1 MTVSHR
7 NAASPFLTL
16 PPVGGGDS
24 AEQPSGGVARTA
36 VIALTAFLTLV
47 DLFATQALL
56 PALARAYSVSP
67 AAMGLAVNACTLGMA
82 VSSLAVALLGGRIE
96 RRRGIWISLA
106 LLAVPT
112 LLLSAAPNLV
122 TFAALRIAQGIFMA
136 AAFAFTLAHL
146 GEQLSARSSAS
157 AFAAYVTGN
166 VASNLFGRLFA
177 SAIADH
183 LGLAA
188 SFWVFALLNLSGALL
203 VYCTVPR
210 TMPLAAR
217 GTEGPRTAWTDHLR
231 NGPLLA
237 GFGIG
242 FCILFAFIGTFTY
255 VNFVLAAAPFQLGM
269 MSLGFVYLVF
279 LPSIVTTPLG
289 GRAVARFGARTT
301 VWSALAIGGAGL
313 PLLLMPA
320 LAAVVTGLALI
331 GVGTFLAQAA
341 ATGFIGGAAPSDRA
355 LASGLYLASY
365 FLGGL
370 AGSAVLGQLY
380 VQFGWSTCVAG
391 IGIAL
396 AIAALLTV
404 SLRPTSPTQP
414 QSMRSR
420 HGTDRNSA
428 VSPRAHL
435 REGPLNTSFC

>member
-1 MTVSHR
+1 MTVLHR
-7 NAASPFLTL
+7 SAASSSLTL
-16 PPVGGGDS
+16 PQIGGEDS
-24 AEQPSGGVARTA
+24 TEQTGGVRRTI

-56 PALARAYSVSP
+56 PALAQAYSVTP
-67 AAMGLAVNACTLGMA
+67 AAIGLAVNACTLGMA
-82 VSSLAVALLGGRIE
+82 ASSLAVALLGGRIE
-96 RRRGIWISLA
+96 RRRGTWISLA

-112 LLLSAAPNLV
+112 LLLSVAPNLIA
-122 TFAALRIAQGIFMA
+122 FSLLRIAQGIFMA
-136 AAFAFTLAHL
+136 AAFALMLTYL
-146 GEQLSARSSAS
+146 GEHLSARSSAS

-183 LGLAA
+183 FGLAV

-210 TMPLAAR
+210 PMPMAAR
-217 GTEGPRTAWTDHLR
+217 RTKESCAAWTDHLR
-231 NGPLLA
+231 NRPLLA
-237 GFGIG
+237 SFGIG

-269 MSLGFVYLVF
+269 MSLGLVYFVF
-279 LPSIVTTPLG
+279 LPAIVTTPFG

-301 VWSALAIGGAGL
+301 LWSALAIAGAGL
-313 PLLLMPA
+313 PLLLMSD

-341 ATGFIGGAAPSDRA
+341 ATGFVGAAAPTDRA

-370 AGSAVLGQLY
+370 VGSAVLGQLY
-380 VQFGWSTCVAG
+380 AQFGWSACVAG

-396 AIAALLTV
+396 AIAALLTA
-404 SLRPTSPTQP
+404 SLRPKNPAQ

-428 VSPRAHL
+428 MSPGAHL
-435 REGPLNTSFC
+435 REGPVNIAFC

>member
-1 MTVSHR
+1 MTVAHR
-7 NAASPFLTL
+7 NAAAPSLTL
-16 PPVGGGDS
+16 SQVGGGDS
-24 AEQPSGGVARTA
+24 TASSSTSLART
-36 VIALTAFLTLV
+36 VIVALTAFLTLV

-56 PALARAYSVSP
+56 PALAQAYAVSP

-82 VSSLAVALLGGRIE
+82 VSSLAVAVLGSRIE

-112 LLLSAAPNLV
+112 LLLSVAPNLIA
-122 TFAALRIAQGIFMA
+122 FAALRIAQGIFMA
-136 AAFAFTLAHL
+136 AAFALMLAYL
-146 GEQLSARSSAS
+146 GEHLTARTSAT

-166 VASNLFGRLFA
+166 VASNLIGRLFA

-183 LGLAA
+183 LGLAV
-188 SFWVFALLNLSGALL
+188 SFSVFALLNLSGALL
-203 VYCTVPR
+203 VYCTVPQ
-210 TMPLAAR
+210 TVSLAAR
-217 GTEGPRTAWTDHLR
+217 RTKGSRAWIDHLR
-231 NGPLLA
+231 NRPLLA

-255 VNFVLAAAPFQLGM
+255 VNFVLAAPPFQLGM

-301 VWSALAIGGAGL
+301 LWSALAIAGVGL

-341 ATGFIGGAAPSDRA
+341 ATGFIGAAAPTDRA

-370 AGSAVLGQLY
+370 VGSAVLGQLY
-380 VQFGWSTCVAG
+380 VAVGWAASVAG

-396 AIAALLTV
+396 ALAALLTA
-404 SLRPTSPTQP
+404 SLHPKSPTLR
-414 QSMRSR
+414 SMRSR
-420 HGTDRNSA
+420 HGTDRKSA
-428 VSPRAHL
+428 MSPGAHM
-435 REGPLNTSFC
+435 REGPANIAFC